1 MKTQQILYSIEVTA
15 FVCCAWIEALYFGNL
30 SKERIEHVKRI
41 LFIKVYSKGNTCH
54 VLCGK
59 VVNKLS
65 GAKG

>member
-1 MKTQQILYSIEVTA
+1 M
-15 FVCCAWIEALYFGNL
+15 FWNL

-65 GAKG
+65 GAKE